1 MLLTAR
7 EQVIGETL
15 SRLFYSEMVTP
26 PSHRRA
32 GTREDFHRLL
42 CGMISNRM
50 TRWEDAVALPH
61 LLCKRTGDTDILDCL
76 LAHSVDEIAGF
87 IAQPRALHRYPARI
101 ATSLCAS
108 ARQIR
113 DDWDGS
119 VENMWRDCPL
129 AETLVARLKSLHGV
143 GDKIG
148 NLTVR
153 CLLLD
158 FANVDCWGGL
168 SSLKPS
174 PDRHVLR
181 VFYRLGLI
189 ASEQDI
195 TGLYEASERLRPMA
209 SVECDGAWA
218 LGMSN
223 CIAGAGTAG
232 TPLCERNPDG
242 QPCLLRRV
250 CPSRR

>member
-1 MLLTAR
+1 L
-7 EQVIGETL
+7 
-15 SRLFYSEMVTP
+15 
-26 PSHRRA
+26 
-32 GTREDFHRLL
+32 
-42 CGMISNRM
+42 
-50 TRWEDAVALPH
+50 
-61 LLCKRTGDTDILDCL
+61 
-76 LAHSVDEIAGF
+76 
-87 IAQPRALHRYPARI
+87 RI

-113 DDWDGS
+113 DEWDGS
-119 VENMWRDCPL
+119 VETMWGDCPL

-148 NLTVR
+148 NLTAR

-158 FANVDCWGGL
+158 FRNVTVWSGL
-168 SSLKPS
+168 SFLRPS
-174 PDRHVLR
+174 PDRHVMR

-195 TGLYEASERLRPMA
+195 KGLYEASERIRPTA

-223 CIAGAGTAG
+223 CIAGGS
-232 TPLCERNPDG
+232 PLCERNPEG
-242 QPCLLRRV
+242 KACPLRRY
-250 CPSRR
+250 CSSRR

>member
-1 MLLTAR
+1 MLLTMR
-7 EQVIGETL
+7 EQFIGETL
-15 SRLFYSEMVTP
+15 SRLFYTEMVTP
-26 PSHRRA
+26 PSERRA

-42 CGMISNRM
+42 IAMISNRM
-50 TRWEDAVALPH
+50 TRWEDAMALPH
-61 LLCKRTGDTDILDCL
+61 LLCQRTGYTDVLDCL
-76 LAHSVDEIAGF
+76 LGHSVDEIAGF
-87 IAQPRALHRYPARI
+87 IAQPKALHRYPVRI

-113 DDWDGS
+113 DEWHGDMR
-119 VENMWRDCPL
+119 NMWGDCPL
-129 AETLVARLKSLHGV
+129 GETLVQRLMTLHGV
-143 GDKIG
+143 GEKIG
-148 NLTVR
+148 NLTAR

-168 SSLKPS
+168 AFLRPS

-195 TGLYEASERLRPMA
+195 KGLYETSERLRPMA

-223 CIAGAGTAG
+223 CIAGSH
-232 TPLCERNPDG
+232 PLCERNTEGAACP
-242 QPCLLRRV
+242 LLGV